1 MARKTRKALFVIDR
15 DRLEGKPDRLGRER
29 KPLLWV
35 VRYNFAEGTHFA
47 KSLYLDKGFLMEAN
61 GGRLPETVTVSV
73 TIG

>member
-1 MARKTRKALFVIDR
+1 MAKKTRKALFIIDR

-35 VRYNFAEGTHFA
+35 VRYNYAEGTPFA
-47 KSLYLDKGFLMEAN
+47 KSIYLDKGFLMESN
-61 GGRLPETVTVSV
+61 GGKLPEAVKLSI